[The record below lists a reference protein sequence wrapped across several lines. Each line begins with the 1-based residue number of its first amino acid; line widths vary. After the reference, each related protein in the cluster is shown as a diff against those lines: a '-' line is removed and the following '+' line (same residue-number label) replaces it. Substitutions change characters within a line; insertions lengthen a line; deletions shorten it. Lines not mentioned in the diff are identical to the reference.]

1 MFIKTFKS
9 YCQIRQESRM
19 IVDIKILA
27 RIEEVKV
34 KVEEIL

>member
-1 MFIKTFKS
+1 M
-9 YCQIRQESRM
+9 RQESRM

-27 RIEEVKV
+27 RIEEVNV